1 MPGNK
6 ALQMYLLDC
15 IRLFRIQMTSGKLQS
30 SRRLIKN
37 EVVFLFLVHPLL
49 NVDIPLS
56 RGIFKWHL
64 GSYSPWAIN
73 PNLSY
78 FPFSLPPPPPP
89 WNVDNKNYKCTLWKK
104 LKLER
109 CSTETWRG
117 FLFFRNMFSCRNV
130 SFERILKLLF
140 ALVIDVPRSNV

>member
-37 EVVFLFLVHPLL
+37 EVVFLFLIHPLL

-56 RGIFKWHL
+56 RGIFK
-64 GSYSPWAIN
+64 
-73 PNLSY
+73 
-78 FPFSLPPPPPP
+78 
-89 WNVDNKNYKCTLWKK
+89 
-104 LKLER
+104 
-109 CSTETWRG
+109 
-117 FLFFRNMFSCRNV
+117 
-130 SFERILKLLF
+130 
-140 ALVIDVPRSNV
+140 